1 MTTREIADRLV
12 SLCRE
17 GKFEVAQRELYAAD
31 AVNIEPYGTAD
42 FPQETRGLDAILEKG
57 RKLTAMIEQ
66 VHALS
71 LSEPLVAGNSF
82 AIAMHLDVT
91 IKGRGRMK
99 MDELC
104 IYEVKGDKV
113 VAERFTSRLAV

>member
-17 GKFEVAQRELYAAD
+17 GKFEIAQRELYAAD
-31 AVNIEPYGTAD
+31 AINIEPYGTAA

-57 RKLTAMIEQ
+57 RKLTGMIEQ

-71 LSEPLVAGNSF
+71 LSEPLVAGSSF
-82 AIAMHLDVT
+82 ALAMHLDVT
-91 IKGRGRMK
+91 IKGHGRLK

-104 IYEVKGDKV
+104 IYEVKDDKI
-113 VAERFTSRLAV
+113 VAERFTSRLPV

>member
-12 SLCRE
+12 ALCRE
-17 GKFEVAQRELYAAD
+17 GKVESAQKELYADD
-31 AVNIEPYGTAD
+31 AVNLEPYGTPA
-42 FPQETRGLDAILEKG
+42 FPQETKGLGAIVEKG

-71 LSEPLVAGNSF
+71 ISDPLVAGSSF
-82 AIAMHLDVT
+82 AYAMHLDLT
-91 IKGRGRMK
+91 IKGHGRMQ

-104 IYEVKGDKV
+104 IYEVKDGKV
-113 VAERFTSRLAV
+113 VAERFTSRLPV